1 MLSTFSGASK
11 LNCGFP
17 NIETLNDINLIFWK
31 GHGKVHIVNINGV
44 TKKDDLKA
52 NEILS
57 ELDDHERE
65 ELVRRLFNPT
75 DNYLRDMH
83 PTAFVKHALDVS
95 TLKILFAW
103 RFKLTW
109 PFF

>member
-1 MLSTFSGASK
+1 M
-11 LNCGFP
+11 
-17 NIETLNDINLIFWK
+17 
-31 GHGKVHIVNINGV
+31 VNINGV

-52 NEILS
+52 NEILA
-57 ELDDHERE
+57 ELEDHERE

-95 TLKILFAW
+95 LKIRSLFIGA
-103 RFKLTW
+103 RSNPILSTEKRKALNGQIFVILVAINLFNGYKRHK
-109 PFF
+109 